1 MDKVSRPMR
10 PTGPRHL
17 PPKTALAAVCL
28 FTLGGVCF
36 AEGPSLCSPLFRCS
50 LTAPRPP
57 PSRASQVLLWIGI
70 PLWHSSDYES
80 DDRERGLSLIILG
93 SITFLP
99 GSYASYML
107 YGAYKRWR
115 GFDYSQV
122 PSYDD

>member
-1 MDKVSRPMR
+1 MR

-28 FTLGGVCF
+28 FTLGGVRF
-36 AEGPSLCSPLFRCS
+36 PDAPSLCPSLYRCS
-50 LTAPRPP
+50 QARAHPTPP
-57 PSRASQVLLWIGI
+57 AALQVLLWIGV